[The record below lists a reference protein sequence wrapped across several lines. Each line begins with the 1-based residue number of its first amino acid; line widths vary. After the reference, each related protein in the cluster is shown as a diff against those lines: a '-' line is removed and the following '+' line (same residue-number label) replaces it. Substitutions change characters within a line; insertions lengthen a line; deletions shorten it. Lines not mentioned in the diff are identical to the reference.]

1 MQSVKNIRYSLY
13 QVRDFDSVLSWKFRF
28 TFELITMSAAD
39 SPPNSDGYFIINVQY
54 NSKFLRDEI
63 KSWICEIGLRRT
75 IAEVVVEGG
84 WRLSQEGFKS
94 GSSKPIQVWSSG
106 TYYQLLV
113 ENINPSF
120 AFDSK
125 IWLILFHAR
134 LIWDGN
140 WKGKIKDICSNYF
153 KDARVNSHISN
164 SFRFLWYLDD
174 R

>member
-1 MQSVKNIRYSLY
+1 
-13 QVRDFDSVLSWKFRF
+13 
-28 TFELITMSAAD
+28 MSAAD

-113 ENINPSF
+113 
-120 AFDSK
+120 
-125 IWLILFHAR
+125 
-134 LIWDGN
+134 
-140 WKGKIKDICSNYF
+140 
-153 KDARVNSHISN
+153 
-164 SFRFLWYLDD
+164 
-174 R
+174 